1 VTNESYIA
9 TASTTID
16 APVAKVWD
24 AITNP
29 EIINQFM
36 FGTDAV
42 SEWKEGTPII
52 WRGTWEG
59 KPYED
64 KGVILKIEPER
75 VLQYSHYSPLS
86 GAPDVPENYHTL
98 TYQLSSKG
106 DQTLVTLSQDNNS
119 TKEEAA
125 HSQKMWDTM
134 LASMRKVVEG

>member
-9 TASTTID
+9 KASTTID

-29 EIINQFM
+29 EIIKQFM
-36 FGTDAV
+36 FGTDTV

-59 KPYED
+59 KPYVD

-75 VLQYSHYSPLS
+75 VLQYSHYSAMS

-98 TYQLSSKG
+98 TYELFSKG
-106 DQTLVTLSQDNNS
+106 DQTLVTLSQDNNAS
-119 TKEEAA
+119 EEEAE
-125 HSQKMWDTM
+125 HSQKTWNTM
-134 LASMRKVVEG
+134 LASMKKVVEG